1 LKIGLFA
8 VIAAALILL
17 TPLLVL
23 VVMMCKAANRGRLG
37 AAPWTPVLILLLVSL
52 SAWLWVF
59 LANVQLKMQLHGAGE
74 TSLAV
79 IAAIGVYIVWLVA
92 PVAGVTWTLLKLRYI
107 AERPE

>member
-1 LKIGLFA
+1 MKTGLLA
-8 VIAAALILL
+8 AIAAALILL

-23 VVMMCKAANRGRLG
+23 VLMMCKPVNRGRLG
-37 AAPWTPVLILLLVSL
+37 AAPWAPVLILLLVSL

-59 LANVQLKMQLHGAGE
+59 LANVQIRMQLHGAGE
-74 TSLAV
+74 TSVAV

-92 PVAGVTWTLLKLRYI
+92 PVTAVTWMLLKLRYI

>member
-1 LKIGLFA
+1 MKIGLLA

-23 VVMMCKAANRGRLG
+23 VLMMCKPANRGRLG
-37 AAPWTPVLILLLVSL
+37 AGPWAAVLILLLVSL

-59 LANVQLKMQLHGAGE
+59 LAHVQIKMQLHGAGE

-79 IAAIGVYIVWLVA
+79 IAAVGVYIVWLVA
-92 PVAGVTWTLLKLRYI
+92 PVTAVTWTLLKLRHV